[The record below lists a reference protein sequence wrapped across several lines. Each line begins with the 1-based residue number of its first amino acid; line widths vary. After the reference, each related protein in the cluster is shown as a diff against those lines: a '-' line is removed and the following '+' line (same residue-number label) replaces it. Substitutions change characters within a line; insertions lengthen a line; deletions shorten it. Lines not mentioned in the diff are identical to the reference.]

1 MADSPVRVAVVSR
14 QEVVARGVS
23 AMLMDFPERVIV
35 VALPSIRGRAAGVD
49 VVIYDTIG
57 LHNSDGAN
65 LDHLLH
71 HTDAQVL
78 LLSRDMRPDLRARA
92 VAMGA
97 RSWVSMSSHAAALV
111 EAVELTA
118 IGKPVPDQE
127 EHLGNGAG
135 LSQREVEILS
145 LIAQG
150 LSNQEIVDR
159 LHLALN
165 TLKSHIRST
174 YRKINVSSRSQAVAW
189 AMQNGFAPPDGHAA
203 ESGIHV
209 P

>member
-1 MADSPVRVAVVSR
+1 
-14 QEVVARGVS
+14 
-23 AMLMDFPERVIV
+23 MLMDYPERVIV
-35 VALPSIRGRAAGVD
+35 VALPSIRGKAAGVD
-49 VVIYDTIG
+49 VVLYDTIG
-57 LHNSDGAN
+57 LHDSDGAN

-71 HTDAQVL
+71 HTDARVL

-92 VAMGA
+92 LAMGA
-97 RSWVSMSSHAAALV
+97 CSWISMSSHAATLV

-118 IGKPVPDQE
+118 VGKPVPDQD

-135 LSQREVEILS
+135 LSQREVEILA

-165 TLKSHIRST
+165 TVKSHIRST
-174 YRKINVSSRSQAVAW
+174 YRKINVTTRSQAVAW
-189 AMQNGFAPPDGHAA
+189 AMQNGFAPPDDDAV
-203 ESGIHV
+203 ESGIHG